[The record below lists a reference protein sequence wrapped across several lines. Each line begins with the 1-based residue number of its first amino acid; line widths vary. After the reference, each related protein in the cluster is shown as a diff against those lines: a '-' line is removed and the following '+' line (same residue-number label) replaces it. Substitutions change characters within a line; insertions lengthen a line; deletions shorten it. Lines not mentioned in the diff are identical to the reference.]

1 MKKTRHTLISYF
13 SQTLVLLLMLSALSV
28 QGQTGHPSLDRLS
41 KKYHAYETIEA
52 DFTFHYYR
60 NEGDQAGR
68 SESGT
73 ILLDQKSGKYRI
85 TTPQQV
91 LISDGTSQWAV
102 IPEADEVQVTQVD
115 RTADGITPFNV
126 FTFFNKGF
134 KHRPLASENTGNKR
148 LEVIELTPEDARKN
162 YTKIILRINASGELH
177 DVTIHDRNKSRYSY
191 RIDRLKANTSLAPQA
206 FVFNPS
212 EFSGLEIVDL
222 R

>member
-1 MKKTRHTLISYF
+1 MKKTRTTIAKYIT
-13 SQTLVLLLMLSALSV
+13 QTFILLLMLGGSTAN
-28 QGQTGHPSLDRLS
+28 GQTDHASLDRLS
-41 KKYHAYETIEA
+41 KLYNQYETIEA

-91 LISDGTSQWAV
+91 LISDGSSQWAV
-102 IPEADEVQVTQVD
+102 LQDADEVQVTQVD

-134 KHRPLASENTGNKR
+134 KHRQLSSENTGNKR
-148 LEVIELTPEDARKN
+148 LEVMELTPEDTRKN

-177 DVTIHDRNKSRYSY
+177 DVTIHDKNKSRYSY
-191 RIDRLKANTSLAPQA
+191 RIDRLKANTQIPSKS

-212 EFSGLEIVDL
+212 EFPGMEVVDL